1 LKGLRPHDL
10 RHHAITKLAESSEA
24 SEQIIMSIAGHVS
37 IEMLR
42 HYSHIRQEAKRKA
55 VAGLDNVTITSQ
67 LAKWKAEAEERKKQN
82 SQKSKNLMV
91 GTGRFELPTP
101 RTPSECS
108 TRLSHVPTQFE
119 PTRGSRLWGFN

>member
-1 LKGLRPHDL
+1 MKGLRPHDL

-55 VAGLDNVTITSQ
+55 VAGLDNVTIGEVEGGNGREGETELSEIKELNGRDGQ
-67 LAKWKAEAEERKKQN
+67 IRTADPSHPKRVLYQAE
-82 SQKSKNLMV
+82 
-91 GTGRFELPTP
+91 P
-101 RTPSECS
+101 RPDTI
-108 TRLSHVPTQFE
+108 
-119 PTRGSRLWGFN
+119 